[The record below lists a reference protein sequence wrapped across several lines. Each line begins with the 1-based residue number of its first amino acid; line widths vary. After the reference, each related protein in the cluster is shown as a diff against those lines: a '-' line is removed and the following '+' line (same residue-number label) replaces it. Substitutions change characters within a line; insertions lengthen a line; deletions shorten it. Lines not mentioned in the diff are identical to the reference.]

1 MFLGE
6 FDMEHRLRP
15 YLATARMSAL
25 EQNYF
30 GLGEAIGGYAIRA
43 LRLIAL
49 ISLWT
54 ALFSQG
60 AQTEG
65 MTLPMLLSYTA
76 VSVAFSDLLD
86 VRTPASSWMHEGSIL
101 SQYMRPMG
109 IFPQLAAHTAG
120 GWITPFLLFSLPV
133 LIISAILGINVLP
146 QSPWFFVSL
155 ALSVSLGFAID
166 FLFACLVIRMQNAA
180 WLVEVIRRA
189 ITALL
194 SGAVIPFALFPWGI
208 GSILALSPFASQ
220 AGASLSLFTGLAD
233 AKEVLPLQVFW
244 NLLLWP
250 ATLLL
255 FNRSRE
261 RMVSH
266 GG

>member
-1 MFLGE
+1 ML
-6 FDMEHRLRP
+6 HRLRP
-15 YLATARMSAL
+15 YIATARMSAL

-30 GLGEAIGGYAIRA
+30 GLGEAIGGYAIRI

-60 AQTEG
+60 AKTEG

-76 VSVAFSDLLD
+76 VSVALSDLID

-109 IFPQLAAHTAG
+109 IFPQLAADTVG

-133 LIISAILGINVLP
+133 LLISSALNINVLP
-146 QSPWFFVSL
+146 QSPWFFISL
-155 ALSVSLGFAID
+155 ALSISLGFAID

-194 SGAVIPFALFPWGI
+194 SGAVIPFALLPWGI
-208 GSILALSPFASQ
+208 GKILVLSPFASQ
-220 AGASLSLFTGLAD
+220 AGAPLSLFTGLAGVID
-233 AKEVLPLQVFW
+233 VIPFQVFW
-244 NLLLWP
+244 NLMLWP
-250 ATLLL
+250 VTL
-255 FNRSRE
+255 FVFRKSRE

>member
-1 MFLGE
+1 
-6 FDMEHRLRP
+6 MEHRLRP
-15 YLATARMSAL
+15 LLATARMSAL

-30 GLGEAIGGYAIRA
+30 GLGEAIGSYAIRA
-43 LRLIAL
+43 LRLLAL
-49 ISLWT
+49 ISLFT

-60 AQTEG
+60 AGAGG
-65 MTLPMLLSYTA
+65 MTLPMLLRYTV
-76 VSVAFSDLLD
+76 VSVALSDLLD
-86 VRTPASSWMHEGSIL
+86 VRTLASSWMHEGSIL

-109 IFPQLAAHTAG
+109 IFPQLAAHTTG

-133 LIISAILGINVLP
+133 MLISSVLGINVLP

-155 ALSVSLGFAID
+155 ALSISLGFATD

-194 SGAVIPFALFPWGI
+194 SGAVIPFALLPWGI
-208 GSILALSPFASQ
+208 GDILALSPFASQ
-220 AGASLSLFTGLAD
+220 AGAALSLFTGLAG

-250 ATLLL
+250 AALIL

-261 RMVSH
+261 RMVPH